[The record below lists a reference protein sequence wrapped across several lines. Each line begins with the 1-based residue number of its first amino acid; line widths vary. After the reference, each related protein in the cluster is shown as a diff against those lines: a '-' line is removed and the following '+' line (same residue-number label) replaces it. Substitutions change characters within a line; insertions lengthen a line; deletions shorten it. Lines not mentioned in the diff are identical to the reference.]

1 MSNKNVKRL
10 CEEADLKAQ
19 KFNSPNIDNAMLV
32 AGGSDAG
39 VLKRFMIEFFPFTEL
54 RKAGF
59 FTKEMKGDYYA
70 QAKRV
75 CDFFG
80 YKSVFEYG
88 AGAEEIRCHLSYA
101 GERPE
106 NDKEFITVISSIYD

>member
-1 MSNKNVKRL
+1 MKNQTTLNHENPHIANVL
-10 CEEADLKAQ
+10 LA
-19 KFNSPNIDNAMLV
+19 

-54 RKAGF
+54 KKAGF
-59 FTKEMKGDYYA
+59 FKKEMKGDYYA

-88 AGAEEIRCHLSYA
+88 AKEIRCHLS

-106 NDKEFITVISSIYD
+106 NNKEFITVIQSIYD

>member
-1 MSNKNVKRL
+1 MKIESTKSEIKH
-10 CEEADLKAQ
+10 E
-19 KFNSPNIDNAMLV
+19 SPNIANAMLV

-39 VLKRFMIEFFPFTEL
+39 VLKRFMIDFFPFTEL
-54 RKAGF
+54 CEAVF

-88 AGAEEIRCHLSYA
+88 AEEIRCHLSYV
-101 GERPE
+101 GERPG
-106 NDKEFITVISSIYD
+106 NDKEFISVIPSIYD

>member
-1 MSNKNVKRL
+1 MSNVKTSL
-10 CEEADLKAQ
+10 NHENPPIAKPL
-19 KFNSPNIDNAMLV
+19 LV

-39 VLKRFMIEFFPFTEL
+39 VLKRFMIEFFPYTEL

-59 FTKEMKGDYYA
+59 FVKEMKGDYYA

-80 YKSVFEYG
+80 YESVFEYG
-88 AGAEEIRCHLSYA
+88 AKEIRCHLSYD

-106 NDKEFITVISSIYD
+106 NDKEFITVIPSIYD

>member
-39 VLKRFMIEFFPFTEL
+39 VLKRFMIEFFPFAEL
-54 RKAGF
+54 VETGF
-59 FTKEMKGDYYA
+59 FTKEIKDHYYA

-88 AGAEEIRCHLSYA
+88 AKEIRCHLSYA

-106 NDKEFITVISSIYD
+106 NKEFITVISSIYD

>member
-1 MSNKNVKRL
+1 MKVESTKAEIKNV
-10 CEEADLKAQ
+10 
-19 KFNSPNIDNAMLV
+19 SPNIDNAMLV

-39 VLKRFMIEFFPFTEL
+39 VLKRFMIEFFPFAEL

-88 AGAEEIRCHLSYA
+88 AEEKEIRCHLSV
-101 GERPE
+101 G
-106 NDKEFITVISSIYD
+106 ISELKKV

>member
-1 MSNKNVKRL
+1 MS
-10 CEEADLKAQ
+10 Q
-19 KFNSPNIDNAMLV
+19 QIDNAMLV
-32 AGGSDAG
+32 AGGSDAM

-54 RKAGF
+54 VETGF
-59 FTKEMKGDYYA
+59 FTKEIKDHYYA

-88 AGAEEIRCHLSYA
+88 AKEIRCHLSYA
-101 GERPE
+101 ERPE

>member
-1 MSNKNVKRL
+1 MTADQTSNS
-10 CEEADLKAQ
+10 Q
-19 KFNSPNIDNAMLV
+19 PPTDNP
-32 AGGSDAG
+32 GGSDPE
-39 VLKRFMIEFFPFTEL
+39 VLKRFMIEFFPFPEL

-59 FTKEMKGDYYA
+59 FTKEMKRDYYS

-75 CDFFG
+75 CHYFG

-88 AGAEEIRCHLSYA
+88 AEEIKCHLSYT

-106 NDKEFITVISSIYD
+106 ENKEFITITPNIYD

>member
-1 MSNKNVKRL
+1 MKTPLNHETPPIANEL
-10 CEEADLKAQ
+10 
-19 KFNSPNIDNAMLV
+19 LV
-32 AGGSDAG
+32 AGGSNAG

-59 FTKEMKGDYYA
+59 FTKEMKGNYYA

-80 YKSVFEYG
+80 IKSVFEYG
-88 AGAEEIRCHLSYA
+88 AKELRCHLSYD

-106 NDKEFITVISSIYD
+106 NSKEFITVVPSIYD

>member
-1 MSNKNVKRL
+1 MKVESTKAEIKHKNHNI
-10 CEEADLKAQ
+10 AKAR
-19 KFNSPNIDNAMLV
+19 LV

-75 CDFFG
+75 CDYFG

-88 AGAEEIRCHLSYA
+88 AKEIKCHLSYA
-101 GERPE
+101 GGRPE
-106 NDKEFITVISSIYD
+106 NDKEFITVIPSIYD

>member
-1 MSNKNVKRL
+1 MKVESTKDEIKNE
-10 CEEADLKAQ
+10 C
-19 KFNSPNIDNAMLV
+19 PNIANAMLV
-32 AGGSDAG
+32 AGGSNAG

-88 AGAEEIRCHLSYA
+88 AKEIRCHLSYD

-106 NDKEFITVISSIYD
+106 NDKEFITVIPSIYD

>member
-1 MSNKNVKRL
+1 MKTELNKNEKLSTEQETPPIANVL
-10 CEEADLKAQ
+10 
-19 KFNSPNIDNAMLV
+19 LV
-32 AGGSDAG
+32 AGGSNAG

-59 FTKEMKGDYYA
+59 FTKEMNGDYYA

-88 AGAEEIRCHLSYA
+88 AKEIRCHLSYP

-106 NDKEFITVISSIYD
+106 NDKEFITVIPSIYD

>member
-1 MSNKNVKRL
+1 MS
-10 CEEADLKAQ
+10 Q
-19 KFNSPNIDNAMLV
+19 QIDNAMLV

-54 RKAGF
+54 VEIGF
-59 FTKEMKGDYYA
+59 FTKEIKEDHYYA

-88 AGAEEIRCHLSYA
+88 AEEKEIRCHLSYA